1 MAERAAIILAAG
13 QGTRM
18 RSPLPKVLHK
28 VGART
33 LLYRAIDVAEA
44 LGCARI
50 VVVAGTHSPA
60 VAEHA
65 RKRLGDNGVA
75 IQDPPL
81 GTGHAVRAAE
91 SLLADF
97 DGDVV
102 ITTADAPL
110 LDAETIAPLF
120 EARSEADL
128 TLLGFDAADPTP
140 YGRLIFGAGGVLQ
153 RIVEA
158 KDANPDELKV
168 KVCNSG
174 VLAAPAPLLFKL
186 LRELKNDNAKGE
198 YYLTDVVGIA
208 RDRRFEVRAVLAPE
222 QKVLG
227 VNSQVEL
234 AGAEGL
240 FQAARRRALLE
251 GGVAMPAPDTVMLSW
266 DTEIAPGVTVE
277 PYVVF
282 GPGVTVEAG
291 AQVRAFSHLEG
302 AVVRE
307 GAIVGPYARLR
318 PGADIGRGAHV
329 GNFCEVKNV
338 KMGEGA
344 KVNHLSYVGDGSIG
358 ARTNIGAGTI
368 FCNYDGFSKF
378 ETHVGEDAFIGSDS
392 ALVAP
397 VKVGDRAYVAT
408 GSVIT
413 EDVAEDALA
422 IARQR
427 QVEKPGW
434 AMRFRA
440 SKGKKP

>member
-18 RSPLPKVLHK
+18 RSPVPKVLHK
-28 VGART
+28 VGGRT
-33 LLYRAIDVAEA
+33 LLDRAIDVAEA
-44 LGCARI
+44 LGCTRI
-50 VVVAGTHSPA
+50 VVVAGAHSPG

-65 RKRLGDNGVA
+65 RKRLGESGVA

-91 SLLADF
+91 GLLAGF

-110 LDAETIAPLF
+110 LDADTVAPLF
-120 EARSEADL
+120 EARADADL
-128 TLLGFDAADPTP
+128 TLLGFEAADATP
-140 YGRLIFGAGGVLQ
+140 YGRLIFGAGGALQ

-158 KDANPDELKV
+158 KDASPEELKV

-198 YYLTDVVGIA
+198 YYLTDVVGLA
-208 RDRRFEVRAVLAPE
+208 RDRRFEVRNVLAPE
-222 QKVLG
+222 EKVLG

-266 DTEIAPGVTVE
+266 DTTIAPGVTIE

-291 AQVRAFSHLEG
+291 AQIRAFSHLED
-302 AVVRE
+302 ARVRE

-338 KMGEGA
+338 RLGEGA

-368 FCNYDGFSKF
+368 FCNYDGYSKF

-397 VKVGDRAYVAT
+397 VKVGDRAYIAT

-422 IARQR
+422 IARGR

>member
-33 LLYRAIDVAEA
+33 LLDRAIDVAEA

-302 AVVRE
+302 ATVGAASVGRSVRT
-307 GAIVGPYARLR
+307 AAARR
-318 PGADIGRGAHV
+318 R
-329 GNFCEVKNV
+329 
-338 KMGEGA
+338 
-344 KVNHLSYVGDGSIG
+344 
-358 ARTNIGAGTI
+358 AR
-368 FCNYDGFSKF
+368 DGFCMG
-378 ETHVGEDAFIGSDS
+378 HLMA
-392 ALVAP
+392 
-397 VKVGDRAYVAT
+397 
-408 GSVIT
+408 
-413 EDVAEDALA
+413 
-422 IARQR
+422 
-427 QVEKPGW
+427 
-434 AMRFRA
+434 
-440 SKGKKP
+440 